1 MFGIEFRPL
10 TFDSVYGLPVV
21 KKILKGYLKA
31 DSYDSGYLFVGPY
44 SSGKTT
50 LSRLFA
56 RSILCEDRLPDMSP
70 CNECPSCTNFLAN
83 KHPGYLEID
92 AANNGTKDRIQEI
105 KEILKYESISG
116 KKIILFDEAQNIT
129 KEGKD
134 ALLLQLESGDPNVI
148 IIFCTTEVDKM
159 PSTIRSRCCDFRLP
173 EPSEKDIIQKLI
185 KICELKDLK
194 YEMDALHIILRATGR
209 HYRDAENK
217 MRQVSM
223 LGDVSI
229 ENVKLVVSLYDNE
242 ISAMLLALPSDLSTA
257 IRMSEKLISFMDIR
271 QMYDSILRLLNDSI
285 KNMNGVTFE
294 SADYTNIIGSLRNS
308 FGNTLFEILDY
319 VLNKNR
325 LNEVTVFQSDILILH
340 YKFLKGGIKFKAFDA
355 PEEVTQVKK
364 RTDTQDEGREIL
376 DDKTL
381 QPWEKDDKL
390 RVLKAKKLQTEKVEQ
405 VTETVSKVWGPE
417 MKSKVPEQPIKS
429 NSSITK
435 EQFTQIVGGIIEP
448 DRI

>member
-10 TFDSVYGLPVV
+10 TFDSVYGLPVT
-21 KKILKGYLKA
+21 KRILKGYLKTNTF
-31 DSYDSGYLFVGPY
+31 DPGYLFVGPY

-56 RSILCEDRLPDMSP
+56 RSILCENRLPDMSP

-105 KEILKYESISG
+105 KEILKYESITG

-134 ALLLQLESGDPNVI
+134 ALLLQLECGDPNVI

-173 EPSEKDIIQKLI
+173 EPTEKDIIQKLE
-185 KICELKDLK
+185 KICELKGLK
-194 YEMDALHIILRATGR
+194 YEIDALHIILRAVGR

-217 MRQVSM
+217 LRQVSM
-223 LGDVSI
+223 LGDI
-229 ENVKLVVSLYDNE
+229 NKDNVKSVVSLYDNE
-242 ISAMLLALPSDLSTA
+242 VAAMLLALPSELSTA
-257 IRMSEKLISFMDIR
+257 IRMSEKLISSMDIR
-271 QMYDSILRLLNDSI
+271 HMYESILRLLNDSI

-294 SADYTNIIGSLRNS
+294 SADYNNIVSSLRNS

-355 PEEVTQVKK
+355 PVEVVQAKK
-364 RTDTQDEGREIL
+364 RTDTQDDGREIL
-376 DDKTL
+376 EDKTL
-381 QPWEKDDKL
+381 EPWEKDDKL
-390 RVLKAKKLQTEKVEQ
+390 RGLKAKKLLTEKNEQ

-417 MKSKVPEQPIKS
+417 TKSKVPEQPKKS
-429 NSSITK
+429 TISK
-435 EQFTQIVGGIIEP
+435 EQFTQIIGGIIES

>member
-1 MFGIEFRPL
+1 
-10 TFDSVYGLPVV
+10 
-21 KKILKGYLKA
+21 
-31 DSYDSGYLFVGPY
+31 
-44 SSGKTT
+44 
-50 LSRLFA
+50 
-56 RSILCEDRLPDMSP
+56 
-70 CNECPSCTNFLAN
+70 
-83 KHPGYLEID
+83 
-92 AANNGTKDRIQEI
+92 
-105 KEILKYESISG
+105 
-116 KKIILFDEAQNIT
+116 
-129 KEGKD
+129 
-134 ALLLQLESGDPNVI
+134 
-148 IIFCTTEVDKM
+148 
-159 PSTIRSRCCDFRLP
+159 LP